1 MEQINIFLY
10 WAELKLPAN
19 ETVPLFNSSA
29 QQLSEMGE
37 RTVAKII
44 YQRAVDLAVK
54 TSESSE
60 RSSAS
65 ASAVF
70 VVKNKVQAIYG
81 IASCE
86 IKDLLELDPS
96 VKYPNTLKHLLASLR
111 QIQRA
116 MDLILSIE
124 DAGEFQATSCIC
136 CCVFSH
142 IHLTLEQPL
151 LIHATPSLA

>member
-86 IKDLLELDPS
+86 I
-96 VKYPNTLKHLLASLR
+96 
-111 QIQRA
+111 
-116 MDLILSIE
+116 
-124 DAGEFQATSCIC
+124 
-136 CCVFSH
+136 
-142 IHLTLEQPL
+142 
-151 LIHATPSLA
+151 